1 MLHDKLKE
9 LVESNELNFQAN
21 QVELQILG
29 KLLLIV
35 ILIFKS

>member
-29 KLLLIV
+29 KLFLIV
-35 ILIFKS
+35 ILIF